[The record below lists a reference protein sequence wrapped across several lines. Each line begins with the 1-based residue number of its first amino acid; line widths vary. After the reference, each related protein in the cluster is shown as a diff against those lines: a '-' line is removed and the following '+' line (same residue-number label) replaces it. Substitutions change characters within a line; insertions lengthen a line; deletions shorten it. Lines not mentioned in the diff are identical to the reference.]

1 MKNKKSAAICLI
13 AVLMISLLT
22 GCGAAKAETKADAT
36 IDLSSFKTVDLEEN
50 EVTQDI
56 FKDYDMTMINV
67 WTTWCPYCI
76 EEMPELETVYQKL
89 PENVNFITICMDA
102 DKEKEEAKRLMK
114 ETGTTFRVL
123 VGNEELQDK
132 VNQYLDGYPST
143 FYVDKDGHVV
153 GAMRTGAPAGNVAEA
168 YTKEMEAALAIVEGR
183 K

>member
-22 GCGAAKAETKADAT
+22 GCGAEKAETKADAT
-36 IDLSSFKTVDLEEN
+36 IDMSSFKTVDLEGN

-89 PENVNFITICMDA
+89 PENVNFITIC
-102 DKEKEEAKRLMK
+102 K
-114 ETGTTFRVL
+114 
-123 VGNEELQDK
+123 N
-132 VNQYLDGYPST
+132 NYLFIPKISD
-143 FYVDKDGHVV
+143 
-153 GAMRTGAPAGNVAEA
+153 
-168 YTKEMEAALAIVEGR
+168 VEFLSYSCP
-183 K
+183 